1 MVEFIGSSRNTIVNS
16 QLWSNIYIHGSSSN
30 RNNDIDSSMDPNSK
44 NNRKLLLV
52 NEFCEAAI
60 ALDFTILSRD
70 SFAYDADL
78 TFMAWYDAFKRVDN
92 EGVLILP
99 SSFKRTLSFY
109 LLHMSACI
117 RVGMIEPFLIVL
129 NKKRKSKS
137 QLKNK
142 TNSI

>member
-1 MVEFIGSSRNTIVNS
+1 LNVYFDQLVQAKEIRKSSIFKYFLKDGPAPGFGKESYTEDCS
-16 QLWSNIYIHGSSSN
+16 T
-30 RNNDIDSSMDPNSK
+30 
-44 NNRKLLLV
+44 
-52 NEFCEAAI
+52 
-60 ALDFTILSRD
+60 DFTILSRD
-70 SFAYDADL
+70 SFAHDADL

-109 LLHMSACI
+109 LLHMAACI